1 MHVLINGWYFGSDT
15 AGSGQ
20 YLHHLLL
27 HLLRSALDARFTL
40 LLPTDKAHD
49 DSFVM
54 FADVLPP
61 NLTIELASTNI
72 DSVRSKIRLPQSLV
86 KLWWEQVTV
95 PQAARQHDADLVWVP
110 YWAASYWQPRPTVV
124 TVHDLIPS
132 LLPAYRGGWL
142 NRIYTSLVSASARR
156 AAAVLTVSQASA
168 RDIVTHLSIPGE
180 RVYAIHNGPNQMGQ
194 ARKDAAYLA
203 EMRQKYGLPERFFL
217 YLGGFDVRK
226 NVRTMLLAYQRYLAL
241 GGSPEAKFVIAG
253 KMPEA
258 DSAFAPDPKKI
269 AAELGLME
277 QVHFCGWV
285 EDVEKPAI
293 YALSLGYIFP
303 SVYEG
308 FGMMVL
314 EAMSAGTPV
323 VTSSK

>member
-1 MHVLINGWYFGSDT
+1 MHVLINGWFFGSDT

-27 HLLRSALDARFTL
+27 HLPRVAPDARFTL
-40 LLPTDKAHD
+40 LLPADKELDA
-49 DSFVM
+49 SLVTFLGE
-54 FADVLPP
+54 LPP
-61 NLTIELASTNI
+61 NLAVEFVVTNFGAAL
-72 DSVRSKIRLPQSLV
+72 RLPSSV
-86 KLWWEQVTV
+86 IKLWWEQVCV
-95 PQAARQHDADLVWVP
+95 PLAARQQNADLIWVP
-110 YWAASYWQPRPTVV
+110 YWAAPYWQPRPTVV

-142 NRIYTSLVSASARR
+142 NRIYTSLVSATALRS
-156 AAAVLTVSQASA
+156 AAVLTVSHASA
-168 RDIVTHLSIPGE
+168 KDIVTHLGVSGD
-180 RVYAIHNGPNQMGQ
+180 RVYAIHNGPNQMAQ
-194 ARKDAAYLA
+194 ERKDAAYLT
-203 EMRQKYGLPERFFL
+203 EVRKKYALPERFFL

-226 NVRTMLLAYQRYLAL
+226 NLRTMLLAYERYLAL
-241 GGSPEAKFVIAG
+241 GGSPDVQFVIAG
-253 KMPEA
+253 RLPRE

-269 AAELGLME
+269 ADELGLMD

-285 EDVEKPAI
+285 EDAEKPAL
-293 YALSLGYIFP
+293 YALSMGYIFP

-323 VTSSK
+323 VTSGE